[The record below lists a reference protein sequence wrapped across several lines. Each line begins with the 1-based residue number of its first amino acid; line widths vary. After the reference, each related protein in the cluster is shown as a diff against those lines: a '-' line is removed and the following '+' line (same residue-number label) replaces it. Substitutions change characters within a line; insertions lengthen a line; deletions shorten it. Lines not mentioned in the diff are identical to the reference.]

1 VSARG
6 GTAGPN
12 TTKTILALGAHYDDW
27 VFGIPGTLI
36 KAARKGHRVVV
47 LTLIGDYSNFAPAR
61 ERSAELRDGCIEIGR
76 EYGAELRFLDLKG
89 HHFDATVE
97 ETKRVAQVAA
107 DVRPD
112 VAFLL
117 WPHDRHGDHVSASRI
132 CENALRHAGP
142 LLDQH
147 AYRPPSR
154 LYAYDNGPRHTI
166 NFVPETYVDVT
177 QEWPAAMAWL
187 ARTMLLAYGQREGRH
202 PALDLKE
209 TLAAYRGKTCGVKY
223 AEAVKGLDAYPQEIF

>member
-1 VSARG
+1 MSSRA
-6 GTAGPN
+6 GTAGTS
-12 TTKTILALGAHYDDW
+12 TTKTILALGAHYDDC
-27 VFGIPGTLI
+27 VFGIPGVLI

-47 LTLIGDYSNFAPAR
+47 LTLIGDYSNFAPTR
-61 ERSAELRDGCIEIGR
+61 ERSAELQEGCIEIGR
-76 EYGAELRFLDLKG
+76 GYGAELRFLGLKG

-97 ETKRVAQVAA
+97 VTKRVARVVA
-107 DVRPD
+107 DVQPD

-117 WPHDRHGDHVSASRI
+117 SPHDRHGDHVAASRI

-142 LLDQH
+142 LLDQP

-166 NFVPETYVDVT
+166 DFVPDTYVDVT
-177 QEWPAAMAWL
+177 DEWPAAMAWL
-187 ARTMLLAYGQREGRH
+187 ERTMLLAYGQRGDRH
-202 PALDLKE
+202 PSLDLKE
-209 TLAAYRGKTCGVKY
+209 TLAAYRGKTCGVRY